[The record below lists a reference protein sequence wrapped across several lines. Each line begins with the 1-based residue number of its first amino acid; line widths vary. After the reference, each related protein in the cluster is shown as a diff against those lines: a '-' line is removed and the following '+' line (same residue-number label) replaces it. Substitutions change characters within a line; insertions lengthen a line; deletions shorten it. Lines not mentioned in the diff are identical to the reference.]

1 MVHLATASNPHF
13 TASDLEL
20 SRPGKSYSIDTIRYF
35 LERIPNSLFFILGR
49 DAFMEIETWR
59 DYQQL
64 FSLCNFIVMTRPD
77 SEKTSAAC
85 SLLGSLSQ
93 AFRYDR
99 EGKVWVHVSGRTLH
113 FEEIEYLDISSTRI
127 RDLIEKGGSVRYL
140 VPPEAETYI
149 WQHRLYQKPGGTG
162 G

>member
-140 VPPEAETYI
+140 VPAEVETYI